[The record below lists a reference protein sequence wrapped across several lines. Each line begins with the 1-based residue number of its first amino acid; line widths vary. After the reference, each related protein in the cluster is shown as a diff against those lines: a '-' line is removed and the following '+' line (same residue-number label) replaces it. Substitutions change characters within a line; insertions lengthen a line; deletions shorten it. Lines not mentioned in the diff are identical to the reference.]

1 MGKKDQKWVATDPE
15 VLLTLSADRKTV
27 RLHVPPV
34 MIAGQPEPLR
44 LHADFDAKAIDSLID
59 HLAYLRARMLPTPRL

>member
-1 MGKKDQKWVATDPE
+1 MAERKRTSVATDPE
-15 VLLTLSADRKTV
+15 TLLTLSSDRKSV
-27 RLHVPPV
+27 RLHIPPV
-34 MIAGQPEPLR
+34 KLAGLPEPLR